1 MVRLILIM
9 KETAEFLGFRSP
21 FSCLISGPSQS
32 GKTQFVKKVLENHER
47 LINKFVQLN
56 VLWCYGIE
64 NESTGQQINNP
75 TVFIKYIKGLPTENN
90 LKGYNTVVVDDLLV
104 ETARSE
110 TMTNLFTRVVH
121 HRNVNVFCLIQNIF
135 FKSHVIRNLN
145 LNSNYIVLFKNIRD
159 RTQLMV
165 FARQFNPQNV
175 QLFIDAFS
183 DATKKPYGYLL
194 IDLHPQTVDEFRI
207 RGDIFLTNK
216 GKPCTTIYKG

>member
-1 MVRLILIM
+1 M
-9 KETAEFLGFRSP
+9 KETNEFLGFRSP

-32 GKTQFVKKVLENHER
+32 GKTYFVKQVLENHER
-47 LINKFVQLN
+47 LIDTFVQLK

-64 NESTGQQINNP
+64 NVSTGEQLKNP
-75 TVFIKYIKGLPTENN
+75 TVFIKYTKGLPTEKN
-90 LKGYNTVVVDDLLV
+90 LKGFNTVVIDDLLV

-159 RTQLMV
+159 RTQLTV

-175 QLFIDAFS
+175 QLFVDAFN
-183 DATKKPYGYLL
+183 DATEKPYGYLL
-194 IDLHPQTVDEFRI
+194 IDLHPKTIDEFRI
-207 RGDIFLTNK
+207 RGDIFRTDTGN
-216 GKPCTTIYKG
+216 PCPTIYKG